1 MVFTVCLIW
10 KKKKKEKTFWVGKG
24 ENREKDKGGK
34 TRKEERGEETEI
46 RGNKYNAQNNSEVP
60 GLRAVCAKLE
70 LVLVFLESEQTLGPV
85 ARY

>member
-1 MVFTVCLIW
+1 MVFTVCLTW
-10 KKKKKEKTFWVGKG
+10 KKKKEKTFWVGKG
-24 ENREKDKGGK
+24 ESREKDKGGK
-34 TRKEERGEETEI
+34 TRKEERGEETDF
-46 RGNKYNAQNNSEVP
+46 RVNKYKAQNNSEVP